1 MKKNSHSRAGYFFV
15 VPTVILFCVFLIFPM
30 LNSFRLSL
38 YSWNIMEPMKW
49 VGLDNFKT
57 LFQDKE
63 FLASWGRT
71 LQFTL
76 TSVVLLLI
84 VSFIFV
90 LMLDS
95 RSLKSRNLFQAV
107 YFIPVVLVTPAVGV
121 VWKLMFQTTGILN
134 AGIFAPIFGA
144 TVPWLE
150 SQNIA
155 LYSIMLVQLW
165 ISSGYYMVMFIAG
178 LQGIPEEYYESAV
191 IDGASWFRRLFSIT
205 IPLLKPVFLLVFV
218 TSVLFVFGQFALPY
232 TISQGGPNY
241 ATELMTL
248 FIYRNAFKYLKV
260 GYASTAS
267 IFYFLTMIVFSI
279 IQIRLFSDKK
289 KR

>member
-1 MKKNSHSRAGYFFV
+1 MKTKSQSRAGYYFV
-15 VPTVILFCVFLIFPM
+15 VPTVILFCVFLIYPM

-38 YSWNIMEPMKW
+38 YSWNIMEPMQF
-49 VGLDNFKT
+49 VAFDNFKT
-57 LFQDKE
+57 LLQDQE
-63 FLASWGRT
+63 FLSSWGRT
-71 LQFTL
+71 LQYTL
-76 TSVVLLLI
+76 TSVALLLVI
-84 VSFIFV
+84 SFVFA

-95 RSLKSRNLFQAV
+95 RMLKARNMFQAI

-134 AGIFAPIFGA
+134 AGIFAPLFGA

-150 SQNIA
+150 SKNVA
-155 LYSIMLVQLW
+155 LYSIMMVQLW
-165 ISSGYYMVMFIAG
+165 ISAGYYMVMFIAG

-191 IDGASWFRRLFSIT
+191 IDGASWSKRLFAIT

-218 TSVLFVFGQFALPY
+218 TSVLFTFGQFALPY

-241 ATELMTL
+241 STELLTL
-248 FIYRNAFKYLKV
+248 FVYRNAFKYLKV

-279 IQIRLFSDKK
+279 MQIRLFSDKK
-289 KR
+289 R